1 VFFKHAQQKD
11 ERGKA
16 NLQEKVIS
24 YLEIKFK
31 TSIKR
36 NFIDT

>member
-1 VFFKHAQQKD
+1 MHNKKTSEA
-11 ERGKA
+11 KA